1 MKALCLPLCSQG
13 GHVAL
18 KAALT
23 HTPPLAACVAMS
35 TWLEPSRFEVGRGG
49 FVQGWGRGC
58 CIGAGRRA

>member
-1 MKALCLPLCSQG
+1 MKALCLSLCSQG

-49 FVQGWGRGC
+49 FVQGWG
-58 CIGAGRRA
+58 